1 MMADL
6 EWHDFDQKR
15 HFKKSIV
22 HPTLNLSVQEE
33 TSPLSIEEMRLRV
46 RQKTQVKSDSP
57 KKDIAPSLGRKAST
71 VRIDS
76 TGPSRASRELD
87 EL

>member
-1 MMADL
+1 MPEASFVNQVCFFVIFSRKIL
-6 EWHDFDQKR
+6 FL
-15 HFKKSIV
+15 F
-22 HPTLNLSVQEE
+22 QEE
-33 TSPLSIEEMRLRV
+33 TSPLSIEEMRVRV
-46 RQKTQVKSDSP
+46 RQKTHVKPDSP

>member
-1 MMADL
+1 MSL
-6 EWHDFDQKR
+6 IENIF
-15 HFKKSIV
+15 
-22 HPTLNLSVQEE
+22 VQEE

>member
-1 MMADL
+1 MPEATVVN
-6 EWHDFDQKR
+6 QVC
-15 HFKKSIV
+15 HFYCKPEI
-22 HPTLNLSVQEE
+22 LFVQEE
-33 TSPLSIEEMRLRV
+33 TSPLSIEEMRMRV
-46 RQKTQVKSDSP
+46 RQKTQIKSDSL
-57 KKDIAPSLGRKAST
+57 KKDIAPSLGRNAST